1 MSAIVYF
8 IYFLLFIALL
18 VEPHIIKGHVAEMN
32 APFLQSLSTIVIV
45 GVAGLVYWLHQRD
58 ITRRENEKT
67 RLKQENAK
75 SLDHLID
82 LSADLGLVNRRVSLL
97 HVITTDLLRKTDKNN
112 QSKQAL
118 MEELL
123 ATAVMSLSQ
132 AEWGIFRF
140 VDTEQGRTV
149 GEFTFARKKDTLPRA
164 VIGNKILVN
173 FQKESNRTL
182 EPAPYRIFAT
192 TDQAAAVKCHYIFPH
207 GEALEKNEHVIQN
220 IVDQA
225 QLLYKYLYQ

>member
-1 MSAIVYF
+1 MSAVAYVIYF
-8 IYFLLFIALL
+8 ILFIVLL
-18 VEPHIIKGHVAEMN
+18 LEPHIIKGHVAGMN

-58 ITRRENEKT
+58 IERREYEKT

-97 HVITTDLLRKTDKNN
+97 HIITTDLLCKADKKN
-112 QSKQAL
+112 QSKQVL

-123 ATAVMSLSQ
+123 ATVVMSLSQ
-132 AEWGIFRF
+132 AEWGVFRF
-140 VDTEQGRTV
+140 VDIERGRTV
-149 GEFTFARKKDTLPRA
+149 GEFTFARKKDTLPSA
-164 VIGNKILVN
+164 VIGNKVLVN
-173 FQKESNRTL
+173 FQKELASKSESL
-182 EPAPYRIFAT
+182 PYQVFAT
-192 TDQAAAVKCHYIFPH
+192 TDQTATVKCHYIFPRVH
-207 GEALEKNEHVIQN
+207 ALEKNEYVIQN
-220 IVDQA
+220 VVDQA